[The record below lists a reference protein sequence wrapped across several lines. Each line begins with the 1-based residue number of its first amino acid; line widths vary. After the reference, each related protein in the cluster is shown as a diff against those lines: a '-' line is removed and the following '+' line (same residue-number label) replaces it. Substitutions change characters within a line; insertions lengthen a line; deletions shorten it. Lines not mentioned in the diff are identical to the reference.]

1 MKTKFLLFVS
11 LLFIAF
17 FMGCSSDES
26 VDVSATSKTIT
37 TDDAIVNSEID
48 ASVDDVSIIVED
60 QSLYQSNPNF
70 KTSSPPITP
79 VKTILPDCAV
89 VTIDFTN
96 VPNGIDYIKTID
108 FGTEGC
114 TMRNGN
120 VLKGKIIISFYKNPE
135 LKSKKIES
143 KYEKFYHNDKL
154 IEGSKTFT
162 QESKGTDL
170 LATDHP
176 VTTHLIDV
184 TVTFPDRK
192 VYTRTGTNVKEMID
206 GFTTRDVWDDNVY
219 KVTGGNTTTFPNGN
233 IYTSTITTPLQIT
246 MSCKIPFPVS
256 GIVKITKNDVEATL
270 DYGNGDCD
278 NLATMTTDG
287 VSKEIQLKRKRI

>member
-1 MKTKFLLFVS
+1 
-11 LLFIAF
+11 
-17 FMGCSSDES
+17 MGCSSDES

-37 TDDAIVNSEID
+37 TDDALANSEID
-48 ASVDDVSIIVED
+48 ISVDDVSTIVED
-60 QSLYQSNPNF
+60 QFSVQQNAASR
-70 KTSSPPITP
+70 TIQP
-79 VKTILPDCAV
+79 VKSIIPLCATITTVSGTD
-89 VTIDFTN
+89 T
-96 VPNGIDYIKTID
+96 YSKTID
-108 FGTEGC
+108 FGTQSCELP
-114 TMRNGN
+114 NGN
-120 VLKGKIIISFYKNPE
+120 VLKGKIIVSFSKNFITSIKTISYTLE
-135 LKSKKIES
+135 G
-143 KYEKFYHNDKL
+143 FYHNGKL
-154 IEGSKTFT
+154 IEGNKTIT

-192 VYTRTGTNVKEMID
+192 VYTRTGTNVKEMIE
-206 GFTTRDVWDDNVY
+206 GFDTKDVWGDNVY

-246 MSCKIPFPVS
+246 MSCKIPFPIS

-278 NLATMTTDG
+278 NLATMTADG

>member
-1 MKTKFLLFVS
+1 
-11 LLFIAF
+11 
-17 FMGCSSDES
+17 MGCSSDES

-37 TDDAIVNSEID
+37 TYDALANSEID
-48 ASVDDVSIIVED
+48 ISVDDVSTIVED
-60 QSLYQSNPNF
+60 QFSVQQNAASR
-70 KTSSPPITP
+70 TSEP
-79 VKTILPDCAV
+79 VKSILPECAI
-89 VTIDFTN
+89 VTT
-96 VPNGIDYIKTID
+96 VAETETYTKTID
-108 FGTEGC
+108 FGTVGC
-114 TMRNGN
+114 TIPNGN
-120 VLKGKIIISFYKNPE
+120 VLKGKIIVSFSKNATTPSRTISYTLE
-135 LKSKKIES
+135 G
-143 KYEKFYHNDKL
+143 FYHNDKL